1 MVLLYQV
8 SRRAIL
14 KPMRRQTISI
24 SYDSRAIPCEILF
37 TSDDLSFDTIL
48 FLGSGQVDHIFHRVA
63 QICPPNIAVVQG
75 APHWLISENNANDF
89 MATFVKQALDY
100 LLAHTQTQQLH
111 IIAESQAAPPTIF
124 CCAQPEH
131 ISRLSQL
138 TFIQP
143 LGLTHNYYQSRRR
156 VIKLFQRRVVKNML
170 HQLGSLVTDKYMRRN
185 YRTVMKRVNLT
196 DTIIQHQFVHGLSV
210 NSFKELQQIYRH
222 NCRVVIISGKHDA
235 LFPPRVIKQNLTK
248 HQLPIPV
255 IHVPGVAH
263 ASLATRQGHRLLT
276 IALACRPRA
285 THIATTNT
293 PTSRDTND
301 VSAAP
306 D

>member
-14 KPMRRQTISI
+14 EPMQRQTISI

-75 APHWLISENNANDF
+75 APHWLITEDNANDF

-100 LLAHTQTQQLH
+100 LLAHAQTPQLH

-124 CCAQPEH
+124 CCAQPEY
-131 ISRLSQL
+131 IPRLSQL
-138 TFIQP
+138 TLIQP

-156 VIKLFQRRVVKNML
+156 VIKLFQRRITKNIL
-170 HQLGSLVTDKYMRRN
+170 RQFGSLLTDKYMRRN

-222 NCRVVIISGKHDA
+222 NRRVVIISGKQDA
-235 LFPPRVIKQNLTK
+235 LFPPCAIKQNLTK
-248 HQLPIPV
+248 YQLPIPV
-255 IHVPGVAH
+255 ICVPRIAH
-263 ASLATRQGHRLLT
+263 SSLATRQGYRLLT
-276 IALACRPRA
+276 IALARRPRA
-285 THIATTNT
+285 THSATTNT

-301 VSAAP
+301 VSSAP

>member
-1 MVLLYQV
+1 M
-8 SRRAIL
+8 
-14 KPMRRQTISI
+14 
-24 SYDSRAIPCEILF
+24 
-37 TSDDLSFDTIL
+37 SFDTIL
-48 FLGSGQVDHIFHRVA
+48 LLGSGQVEHIFHRVA

-75 APHWLISENNANDF
+75 APHWLLNEDNANDF
-89 MATFVKQALDY
+89 MAAFIKQALDY

-124 CCAQPEH
+124 CCAQPEYVP
-131 ISRLSQL
+131 RLSQL
-138 TFIQP
+138 TLIQP

-170 HQLGSLVTDKYMRRN
+170 HQFGSLLTDKHMRRN
-185 YRTVMKRVNLT
+185 YRTVMKRVDLT
-196 DTIIQHQFVHGLSV
+196 NATIQHQFTHGLSV

-222 NCRVVIISGKHDA
+222 NCRVVIISGKQDA

-255 IHVPGVAH
+255 IRVPRVAH
-263 ASLATRQGHRLLT
+263 SSLATRQGYRLLK

-293 PTSRDTND
+293 PTSRNTNE
-301 VSAAP
+301 VSSAL